1 MSGHSKWSTIKHKK
15 AKEDAKRGKIFTRLI
30 REISVAAREGGGD
43 INANAK
49 LRMIVDKARAEN
61 MPLDNITRAIKR
73 GTGELEGA
81 NYEEV
86 TYEGYGPHGI
96 AVLVETL
103 SDNKNRTV
111 ATVRST
117 FTRLGGNLGE
127 GGSVAWMFDR
137 KGVLRLPATGR
148 TEDDFLEKL
157 LDYNVEDVAIIDNV
171 ASVICAA
178 EDLDTVKKGAEASGF
193 TVEAAEIEWVPK
205 NKIPLDTKDHEE
217 KVYKFLEALEELDDV
232 QNVYANIE

>member
-15 AKEDAKRGKIFTRLI
+15 AKEDAKRGKVFTRLI
-30 REISVAAREGGGD
+30 REITVAAREGGGD

-61 MPLDNITRAIKR
+61 MPQDNIVRAIKR

-81 NYEEV
+81 IYEEV
-86 TYEGYGPHGI
+86 IYEGYGPHGI
-96 AVLVETL
+96 AVMVETL

-137 KGVLRLPATGR
+137 KGVIRLTASGL
-148 TEDDFLEKL
+148 TEDDLLEKL
-157 LDYNVEDVAIIDNV
+157 LNYNVEDVAIIDSV
-171 ASVICAA
+171 ASVVCAV
-178 EDLDTVKKGAEASGF
+178 EDLDAVKKGVEASGLK
-193 TVEAAEIEWVPK
+193 VEAAEIEWVPK
-205 NKIPLDTKDHEE
+205 NKVPLDSRDHEE
-217 KVYKFLEALEELDDV
+217 RVYKFLEALEELDDV

>member
-61 MPLDNITRAIKR
+61 MPLENITRAIKR

-111 ATVRST
+111 ATIRST
-117 FTRLGGNLGE
+117 FTKLGGNLGE

-137 KGVLRLPATGR
+137 KGVLRLPSTGL
-148 TEDDFLEKL
+148 TEDDFIEKL

-171 ASVICAA
+171 VSVICAA
-178 EDLDTVKKGAEASGF
+178 EDLDVVKKGAEASGL

-205 NKIPLDTKDHEE
+205 NKIPMDSKDREE